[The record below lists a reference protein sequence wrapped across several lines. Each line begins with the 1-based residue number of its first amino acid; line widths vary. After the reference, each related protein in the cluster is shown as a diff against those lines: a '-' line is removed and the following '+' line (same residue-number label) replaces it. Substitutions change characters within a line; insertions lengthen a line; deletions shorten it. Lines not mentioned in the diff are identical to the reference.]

1 MRRRRLPAR
10 LVPLLLLTAAVL
22 VSALALAGPPR
33 RRIGMSTVGDTIRAS
48 FSYRDVFTK
57 KVRKKLDSGLPV
69 RVVVQLALERKGK
82 DKPYSYWARSVEIV
96 YDLWEEDYV
105 LTMEDDRGRRR
116 TRVATAEEAI
126 NLAGVLWRVRAAR
139 TARLK
144 PGTYRFRVLA
154 EVNPVSKEMVDN
166 IRRWL
171 SRPSGGQG
179 SEARSNFFGSF
190 VGIFVDRRIG
200 EADRSA
206 AFVSQWFQV
215 GSQ

>member
-1 MRRRRLPAR
+1 MKDRCLPRRAW
-10 LVPLLLLTAAVL
+10 PLLLLTAALLAATVA
-22 VSALALAGPPR
+22 SAGSLR
-33 RRIGMSTVGDTIRAS
+33 RRIGLDVGGDAIRAS

-57 KVRKKLDSGLPV
+57 QVRKKLESGLPV

-82 DKPYSYWARSVEIV
+82 DRPYSYWARSVEIV
-96 YDLWEEDYV
+96 YDLWEENYV

-116 TRVATAEEAI
+116 TRVATMEEAI
-126 NLAGVLWRVRAAR
+126 NLAGVLWRVRAAQMA
-139 TARLK
+139 TLK

-154 EVNPVSKEMVDN
+154 EVNPVSKEMVEN

-200 EADRSA
+200 EADKSV

-215 GSQ
+215 VAQ